1 MGPRLVCARP
11 TIVCCL
17 LLHNFSMGQRDLFRR
32 QWKVT
37 NRDTEKMYLFAWEPG
52 IISNCPLCS
61 CSMSYVDVATKFHNN
76 PLSHLDN
83 NRHYAKLTVKTRN
96 YVDRYSVCVPV
107 SVWLGPLSWPECH
120 SITHTADKT
129 VSSSSS
135 HLHTAHKSLWYTGS
149 REKM

>member
-37 NRDTEKMYLFAWEPG
+37 NRDTEKMCLFAWTWEPG

-83 NRHYAKLTVKTRN
+83 NLFRHYAKLAVKTRN
-96 YVDRYSVCVPV
+96 FVDRFSDIPV

-120 SITHTADKT
+120 TITHTADKT
-129 VSSSSS
+129 RSSPP
-135 HLHTAHKSLWYTGS
+135 LHTSTPHTS
-149 REKM
+149 RYDA